1 MQNLDTM
8 GAVFDFAVNVGV
20 ETVKE
25 KIEDASAEKQVRQRL
40 TEYLEKQKKLNNS
53 ISLEEEIDF
62 EELCQYISQNM
73 MDDIKKRFWGDKHER
88 RQARKTI
95 IQKACSFASANT
107 KLSRRRVMKI
117 VSDVTDIL
125 SNYYRSRINRELLF
139 VKGEIEDTVVEQ
151 GEETRRVVKEE
162 AKQLKEIITNGTAMS
177 IDKAF
182 GLIDEGQIGQV
193 GERVG
198 DFMNGI
204 SAKHTLFPYYGFRMN
219 TSNRIIS
226 FPLSDS
232 AREKYP
238 ENYRLTLSSARLGN
252 QPVFSIDRCV
262 LSQSYR
268 HQLPIYIDIQTAR
281 KYLGNTLD
289 PIQSEAEDMAGTQ
302 AIIRPPE
309 FPKAFPCN
317 VVIGNDVVVPYLLL
331 RTKEILDDGAVIF
344 TNEEQRNYHFA
355 FSATLDLSNKRM
367 TFTVTPA
374 NPSNKECLSYRL
386 FLKRAWAG
394 EQITVNLLQ
403 LNERFLQG
411 TIDKR
416 DPETLEAE
424 IEFLKRIVKIEE
436 YFNTNLVIPENI
448 TNEDYMIIDHV
459 YKLICGQYVSGW
471 ETHELKMIISNET
484 SQKIKEMSDICYV
497 FECEFDAVFS
507 LFNKDL
513 NLQIIRQIDC
523 AKIDNLDRLK
533 QKMTVLDEG
542 DEVMITL
549 IPGNDQKAG
558 KYIERIKSDGVKS
571 STQHTG

>member
-25 KIEDASAEKQVRQRL
+25 KIKDASAEKQVRQRL

-289 PIQSEAEDMAGTQ
+289 PIQSEAEDMVGTQ

-317 VVIGNDVVVPYLLL
+317 VMIGNDVVVPYLLL
-331 RTKEILDDGAVIF
+331 RTKEILDDGSVIV
-344 TNEEQRNYHFA
+344 TNEEQRNYHFGFA
-355 FSATLDLSNKRM
+355 ATSDFISNRM
-367 TFTVTPA
+367 TFTVNKA
-374 NPSNKECLSYRL
+374 NP
-386 FLKRAWAG
+386 
-394 EQITVNLLQ
+394 
-403 LNERFLQG
+403 
-411 TIDKR
+411 
-416 DPETLEAE
+416 
-424 IEFLKRIVKIEE
+424 
-436 YFNTNLVIPENI
+436 
-448 TNEDYMIIDHV
+448 
-459 YKLICGQYVSGW
+459 
-471 ETHELKMIISNET
+471 
-484 SQKIKEMSDICYV
+484 
-497 FECEFDAVFS
+497 
-507 LFNKDL
+507 
-513 NLQIIRQIDC
+513 
-523 AKIDNLDRLK
+523 
-533 QKMTVLDEG
+533 
-542 DEVMITL
+542 
-549 IPGNDQKAG
+549 
-558 KYIERIKSDGVKS
+558 
-571 STQHTG
+571 